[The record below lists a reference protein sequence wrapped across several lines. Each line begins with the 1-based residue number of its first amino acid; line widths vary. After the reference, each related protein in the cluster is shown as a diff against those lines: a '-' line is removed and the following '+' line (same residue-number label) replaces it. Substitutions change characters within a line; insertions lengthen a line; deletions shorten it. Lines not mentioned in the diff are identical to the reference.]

1 MIKRNLGSGSRVIH
15 PSRSA
20 RTTSDVQKATS
31 RVELHAQRRSSCGRD
46 ELGNVSSPQ
55 VTDKDLTQNS
65 WIRSKSS
72 PHVKSGTVPA
82 RNSFRPKA
90 CRQRNEFWINWRLAL
105 CRRTSHREEE
115 HTNDESMS
123 PHVSSFDPI
132 YEHSRVAPIDRYYT
146 AGDGQDLSSVRARAG
161 SVVAASPRPSLRRRS
176 RFFLTFLS
184 AQASIVFVAFVA
196 PRKDARA
203 TGNRTV
209 VQLPLRIRLP
219 THFVLPKDGASF
231 LWRP

>member
-1 MIKRNLGSGSRVIH
+1 MAKTYR
-15 PSRSA
+15 PYA
-20 RTTSDVQKATS
+20 PEQ
-31 RVELHAQRRSSCGRD
+31 
-46 ELGNVSSPQ
+46 
-55 VTDKDLTQNS
+55 DLLL
-65 WIRSKSS
+65 
-72 PHVKSGTVPA
+72 PP
-82 RNSFRPKA
+82 
-90 CRQRNEFWINWRLAL
+90 RLA
-105 CRRTSHREEE
+105 
-115 HTNDESMS
+115 
-123 PHVSSFDPI
+123 
-132 YEHSRVAPIDRYYT
+132 
-146 AGDGQDLSSVRARAG
+146 
-161 SVVAASPRPSLRRRS
+161 PSLRRRS